1 MVGSHPI
8 HAALYDPFMGLADRA
23 GLAERRRR
31 LIAEATGR
39 VLEVGGGTGLNLR
52 HYRDVESVCV
62 TEPDA
67 AMRKRLLGRVGSAA
81 VPVEVH
87 ELPIEATGLPDQAF
101 DTVVCTLVLCTVAD
115 PEVALREIRRLLAPG
130 GRLLFLE
137 HVRSPG
143 WRGRV
148 QAVTTPVW
156 SATAGAGCH
165 LDRRTLDSI
174 RSAGFVIDRCERSG
188 MLAAGVA
195 VPSKRSDRSEREV
208 PA

>member
-1 MVGSHPI
+1 MVGSHPV
-8 HAALYDPFMGLADRA
+8 HAALYDPLMGLADRA

-31 LIAEATGR
+31 LISEASGR
-39 VLEVGGGTGLNLR
+39 VLEVGAGTGLNLR
-52 HYRDVESVCV
+52 HYRNVESVTV

-67 AMRKRLLGRVGSAA
+67 AMHKRLLARVADAA

-87 ELPIEATGLPDQAF
+87 ELPIEATGLPDASF
-101 DTVVCTLVLCTVAD
+101 DTVVCTLVLCTVIDQAA
-115 PEVALREIRRLLAPG
+115 ALREIRRLLAPD

-143 WRGRV
+143 LRGRV
-148 QAVTTPVW
+148 QAVASPLW

-165 LDRRTLDSI
+165 LDRRTLDAI
-174 RSAGFVIDRCERSG
+174 RDAGFVIDRCERAG
-188 MLAAGVA
+188 MLAVGVA
-195 VPSKRSDRSEREV
+195 LPSKREV

>member
-1 MVGSHPI
+1 MVGSHPV
-8 HAALYDPFMGLADRA
+8 HAALYDPLMGLADRA

-39 VLEVGGGTGLNLR
+39 VLEVGAGTGLNLR
-52 HYRDVESVCV
+52 HYRNVDTVVV

-67 AMRKRLLGRVGSAA
+67 AMRKRLLARVADAA
-81 VPVEVH
+81 VPVSVH
-87 ELPIEATGLPDQAF
+87 ELPIESTGLPDASF
-101 DTVVCTLVLCTVAD
+101 DSVVCTLVLCTVAD
-115 PEVALREIRRLLAPG
+115 QAVALREVRRLLAPD

-143 WRGRV
+143 LRGRV
-148 QAVTTPVW
+148 QAIATPVW

-165 LDRRTLDSI
+165 LDRRTLDAI
-174 RSAGFVIDRCERSG
+174 RDAGFVIDRCERSG
-188 MLAAGVA
+188 MIAAGVA
-195 VPSKRSDRSEREV
+195 LPSKREV

>member
-1 MVGSHPI
+1 MVGSHPV
-8 HAALYDPFMGLADRA
+8 HAAIYDPLMGLADRA

-31 LIAEATGR
+31 LISEATGR
-39 VLEVGGGTGLNLR
+39 VLEVGAGTGLNLR
-52 HYRDVESVCV
+52 HYRDVESVTV

-67 AMRKRLLGRVGSAA
+67 AMHKRLLARVADAA

-87 ELPIEATGLPDQAF
+87 ELPIESTGLLDASF
-101 DTVVCTLVLCTVAD
+101 DTVVCTLVLCTVIDQA
-115 PEVALREIRRLLAPG
+115 VALREIRRLLAPG

-143 WRGRV
+143 VRGRV
-148 QAVTTPVW
+148 QAVASPLW

-165 LDRRTLDSI
+165 LDRRTLDAI
-174 RSAGFVIDRCERSG
+174 RDAGFVIDRCERAG
-188 MLAAGVA
+188 MLAVGVA
-195 VPSKRSDRSEREV
+195 LPSKREV

>member
-1 MVGSHPI
+1 MVGPHPV
-8 HAALYDPFMGLADRA
+8 HAALYDPFMGLVDRA

-31 LIAEATGR
+31 LIAEASGR
-39 VLEVGGGTGLNLR
+39 VLEVGAGTGLNLR
-52 HYRDVESVCV
+52 HYRNVDRVVV

-67 AMRKRLLGRVGSAA
+67 AMRKRLLSRVAAAA

-87 ELPIEATGLPDQAF
+87 ELPIESTGLPDASF
-101 DTVVCTLVLCTVAD
+101 DSIVCTLVLCTVD
-115 PEVALREIRRLLAPG
+115 DQSVALREIRRLLAPG

-143 WRGRV
+143 WRGRL
-148 QAVTTPVW
+148 QALATPVW
-156 SATAGAGCH
+156 AATAGAGCH

-174 RSAGFVIDRCERSG
+174 REASFVIDRCERAG

-195 VPSKRSDRSEREV
+195 LPSKREV
-208 PA
+208 AA

>member
-1 MVGSHPI
+1 MVGSHPV

-23 GLAERRRR
+23 GLADRRRR

-39 VLEVGGGTGLNLR
+39 VLEVGAGTGLNLR
-52 HYRDVESVCV
+52 HYRNVEQVVV

-67 AMRKRLLGRVGSAA
+67 AMRKRLLVRVADAA

-87 ELPIEATGLPDQAF
+87 ELPIEATGLPDRSF
-101 DTVVCTLVLCTVAD
+101 DTIVCTLVLCTVVDQA
-115 PEVALREIRRLLAPG
+115 VALREVRRLLAPG

-148 QAVTTPVW
+148 QELTTPVW
-156 SATAGAGCH
+156 AATAGAGCH
-165 LDRRTLDSI
+165 LDRRTLDAI
-174 RSAGFVIDRCERSG
+174 RDAGFVIDRCERSG

-195 VPSKRSDRSEREV
+195 IPSKREV